1 MRWWHWSE
9 CSRSGSRWRAPATVV
24 DAGHK
29 GRGYTRRPRGPGLH
43 ASATRA
49 GATRAGHK
57 GRGYVLYLAY
67 LDFLRAG
74 EMPYDRH
81 FRQGLPFLLNC

>member
-9 CSRSGSRWRAPATVV
+9 CSRSGSRRRAPATVI
-24 DAGHK
+24 D
-29 GRGYTRRPRGPGLH
+29 
-43 ASATRA
+43 
-49 GATRAGHK
+49 AGHK